1 MMGGSYQTEKINME
15 KFKAKLRDIQE
26 MKFPIVKAAF
36 KGKDDQMFVG
46 VMLIDTGSANCI
58 LNKSVIPYL
67 DDNAVIEDITK
78 KIHSMQGKCVEC
90 QGYSLFFRIGN
101 GVFSDTFY
109 VNKDM
114 NFDQMFDYP
123 FIGIIG
129 HEFLQKNKIVLDYE
143 TGTLHASEGII
154 EVNLEE
160 YAFFFPMS
168 YGLKRYNIPVV
179 GLVYGDKEYL
189 MVADSGANDT
199 IITKYLIDD
208 AGICAKHLG
217 DDGTVTSFSAE
228 TLETALYDVTLSII
242 SVGGTPGC
250 PKVYTQN
257 DKVQV
262 ISHCQY
268 IMEEL
273 KDAEGNKLMPMSG
286 LLSSSFMHKN
296 KWVLDFGT
304 GVMYQRKEIA

>member
-1 MMGGSYQTEKINME
+1 MMGGSSQTEKINME

-36 KGKDDQMFVG
+36 KGKDDQIFVG

-143 TGTLHASEGII
+143 TETLHASEGTI
-154 EVNLEE
+154 EGNLEE

-168 YGLKRYNIPVV
+168 YGLKQYNIPIV

-199 IITKYLIDD
+199 VITKHLMDD
-208 AGICAKHLG
+208 AGICVRYL
-217 DDGTVTSFSAE
+217 DNNDTVTCF
-228 TLETALYDVTLSII
+228 TTDTMETALCDVTLSII
-242 SVGGTPGC
+242 SVGGTPEC
-250 PKVYTQN
+250 PKLYTQN
-257 DKVQV
+257 VKVQV
-262 ISHCQY
+262 ISNCQY
-268 IMEEL
+268 IMEGL
-273 KDAEGNKLMPMSG
+273 KDAKGNDLMPLSG
-286 LLSSSFMHKN
+286 MLSSDFMLRN

-304 GVMYQRKEIA
+304 GVMFQRKEIA